1 MFICEKKVNTKKS
14 AFFNR
19 LVHAANVVI
28 FSNQSNRLTSI
39 FSEKKT
45 NFSEYSEEH
54 DSDPETL
61 KISWKDK
68 WKIVWREFVSP
79 FHKS

>member
-1 MFICEKKVNTKKS
+1 MFINFVKKVNTKKK

-39 FSEKKT
+39 FSEKKKQI
-45 NFSEYSEEH
+45 FLSI
-54 DSDPETL
+54 L
-61 KISWKDK
+61 KNTIPTQK
-68 WKIVWREFVSP
+68 
-79 FHKS
+79 H

>member
-61 KISWKDK
+61 KIS
-68 WKIVWREFVSP
+68 
-79 FHKS
+79 

>member
-1 MFICEKKVNTKKS
+1 MFICEKKVNTKKN

-39 FSEKKT
+39 FLGKKQIFLSILKKT
-45 NFSEYSEEH
+45 IPTQKH
-54 DSDPETL
+54 
-61 KISWKDK
+61 
-68 WKIVWREFVSP
+68 
-79 FHKS
+79 

>member
-1 MFICEKKVNTKKS
+1 MFICEKKVNTKKN

-39 FSEKKT
+39 FSEKKKQI
-45 NFSEYSEEH
+45 FLSI
-54 DSDPETL
+54 L
-61 KISWKDK
+61 KNTIPTQK
-68 WKIVWREFVSP
+68 
-79 FHKS
+79 H

>member
-1 MFICEKKVNTKKS
+1 MKILFCYFCSRLTCLFVKKKVNTKKN

-39 FSEKKT
+39 FLGKKT

-61 KISWKDK
+61 KIS
-68 WKIVWREFVSP
+68 
-79 FHKS
+79 

>member
-39 FSEKKT
+39 FSGKKKI
-45 NFSEYSEEH
+45 FLSI
-54 DSDPETL
+54 L
-61 KISWKDK
+61 KNTIPTQK
-68 WKIVWREFVSP
+68 
-79 FHKS
+79 H

>member
-39 FSEKKT
+39 FSEKKQI
-45 NFSEYSEEH
+45 FLSI
-54 DSDPETL
+54 L
-61 KISWKDK
+61 KKTILTQK
-68 WKIVWREFVSP
+68 
-79 FHKS
+79 H

>member
-1 MFICEKKVNTKKS
+1 MFICEKKVNTKKN

-39 FSEKKT
+39 FSGKKKQI
-45 NFSEYSEEH
+45 FLSI
-54 DSDPETL
+54 L
-61 KISWKDK
+61 KNTIPTQK
-68 WKIVWREFVSP
+68 
-79 FHKS
+79 H